1 VSILPSLWDESGDE
15 TLRKQTI
22 VTLLVKLFSSM
33 GPESKQYQDFAL
45 FIVKAVLAP
54 DSALPQIE
62 RMALLPDAL
71 DLWRAVLENTPNASI
86 DQLHPDLLNLLKQ
99 CLIPTLNLDSEA
111 RRAALEITSSYI
123 LLIPREFLS
132 ESAFVVELLAS
143 QASDLRSLK
152 PDASAQVFEV
162 VELLIRAADE
172 LAGVDG
178 VKTVGEIM
186 VSSDF
191 FRELMLGLRE
201 SYEAHQT
208 TGPRAKVS
216 NVQGEVETDFLV
228 ILARIMYA
236 SPELF
241 VSMVGPEAPNT
252 VPWLLEEWFSHT
264 QDMISSD
271 PPRQKLMAMALSKL
285 FSLAEPYII
294 LRAQQVLDL
303 WTSVLQS
310 LSNPSDSFI
319 YPQTIDSLVYPKS
332 EEGGTYTATHG
343 QSAGEA
349 RKAALQDT
357 DPVNTIVLRELV
369 SHVLGIVIEKFGG
382 PEGFRNEVLGNVD
395 KEVLEQF
402 GALGVL

>member
-1 VSILPSLWDESGDE
+1 
-15 TLRKQTI
+15 
-22 VTLLVKLFSSM
+22 M

-45 FIVKAVLAP
+45 FIVKTVLAP
-54 DSALPQIE
+54 DSSLLQIE

-86 DQLHPDLLNLLKQ
+86 NQLHPDLLHLLKE
-99 CLIPTLNLDSEA
+99 CLIPALDLDSEA

-132 ESAFVVELLAS
+132 ESAFVVKLLAS
-143 QASDLRSLK
+143 QATDLRSLK

-172 LAGVDG
+172 LAGVNG
-178 VKTVGEIM
+178 IKTVSDAMIA
-186 VSSDF
+186 SSF
-191 FRELMLGLRE
+191 FQELMLGLHE
-201 SYEAHQT
+201 AYEAHQT

-216 NVQGEVETDFLV
+216 DVQGEVETDFLV
-228 ILARIMYA
+228 VLARITYA

-241 VSMVGPEAPNT
+241 LSMVGPEVPNT
-252 VPWLLEEWFSHT
+252 MSWLLEEWFSHT

-271 PPRQKLMAMALSKL
+271 PARQKLMAMALSKL
-285 FSLAEPYII
+285 FSLAEPYVVLRTQQI
-294 LRAQQVLDL
+294 LDM

-310 LSNPSDSFI
+310 LSNPSDSST
-319 YPQTIDSLVYPKS
+319 YLQTTDSLVYPKS
-332 EEGGTYTATHG
+332 EGGGTYTATEG

-357 DPVNTIVLRELV
+357 DPVHTVVLRELV
-369 SHVLGIVIEKFGG
+369 SHVLGVVIEKFGG
-382 PEGFRNEVLGNVD
+382 PDGFRNEVLGNVD